1 MKFHVSAIQF
11 KTVDQDARII
21 EGIASTPTPDR
32 IGDSLDPKGAQ
43 FTLPMPLLWQHKQD
57 QPIGKVIAAKVTA
70 AGITIRAQISKGIA
84 SIDEKWELIKAGL
97 VPGLSV
103 GWIPIDGTRTKDG
116 ALKVSKWG
124 WHETSTVTVPMN
136 AETTILAIKAAD
148 AASRAESGLRS
159 PSQPPAVAG
168 SRQKAPATMKNY
180 SEQRTATEAE
190 LQQKTLDLE
199 ALMDLDELTDDQ
211 TTERDSLTS
220 EIDRLTA
227 RAKSYA
233 ALERVSERKA
243 IEITPRRMG
252 EPNGKRTESII
263 VEEPKLDPG
272 IGFARVVLCKA
283 ASQFAAMKGE
293 FLSANA
299 IAKAWYPNS
308 ERTQLAVK
316 AAVEPATTTHATW
329 ASPLVYNQTIADFVE
344 YLRPKTLIGQFGQ
357 GNIPALNRVPF
368 NMRQVTESAAMT
380 ANWVGQGLPKPLTKA
395 GYTAAT
401 LGPCKVAAIT
411 VDTEE
416 LLRFA
421 NQPGLSAETAMRD
434 GLTRAVVAKIDT
446 SLVNPALAAVSNVN
460 PASLTY
466 GVTPIISS
474 GNTADNLRADILSI
488 FDSMIAANLDPRSF
502 VLMTTPTVALSI
514 SLMVNSLGTPEFP
527 NMTINGG
534 TVQGIPVLVSNYL
547 ALAGYGNM
555 LVGVV
560 ASEINLADDGQVTV
574 DLSRE
579 ASLEF
584 TDAPTQSGTTGVSL
598 ISLWQNNLVAF
609 RAERFINWGLRRS
622 GVVAWVQS
630 VNYGGIGSPF

>member
-1 MKFHVSAIQF
+1 MRYAVSTIQF
-11 KTVDQDARII
+11 KAVDQDARII

-84 SIDEKWELIKAGL
+84 SIDDKWELIKAGL

-136 AETTILAIKAAD
+136 AETTILSIKTAD
-148 AASRAESGLRS
+148 AAVRAESGTRL
-159 PSQPPAVAG
+159 PSKPPAVAG
-168 SRQKAPATMKNY
+168 SLKRVPAMKNY

-199 ALMDLDELTDDQ
+199 ALMDLDELTDEQ
-211 TTERDSLTS
+211 TADRDSLTS

-243 IEITPRRMG
+243 VEIRPRAFAQPDGTP
-252 EPNGKRTESII
+252 KHSVT
-263 VEEPKLDPG
+263 VEEPALAPG

-283 ASQFAAMKGE
+283 AAQFAAMKGE

-299 IAKAWYPNS
+299 IAKAWYPHS

-316 AAVEPATTTHATW
+316 AAVAPATTTDSTW

-401 LGPCKVAAIT
+401 LGPCKIAAIT

-416 LLRFA
+416 LLKFA

-434 GLTRAVVAKIDT
+434 GLVRAVVAKIDT

-460 PASLTY
+460 PASLTN

-514 SLMVNSLGTPEFP
+514 SLMVNTLGTPEFP

-534 TVQGIPVLVSNYL
+534 TLQGIPVLVSNYL

-584 TDAPTQSGTTGVSL
+584 SDAPTQSGTTGVSL

>member
-1 MKFHVSAIQF
+1 
-11 KTVDQDARII
+11 
-21 EGIASTPTPDR
+21 
-32 IGDSLDPKGAQ
+32 
-43 FTLPMPLLWQHKQD
+43 MPLLWQHKQD

-124 WHETSTVTVPMN
+124 WHETSTVTVPMQ
-136 AETTILAIKAAD
+136 AEATILSIKNAD
-148 AASRAESGLRS
+148 AVARAESGSRL
-159 PSQPPAVAG
+159 PSKPPAVAG
-168 SRQKAPATMKNY
+168 SLTRVPAMKNY
-180 SEQRTATEAE
+180 SEQRSATEAE

-199 ALMDLDELTDDQ
+199 ALMDLDELTDEQ

-220 EIDRLTA
+220 EIDRLTS

-233 ALERVSERKA
+233 ALERVSQQKA
-243 IEITPRRMG
+243 IEVIPRRLG
-252 EPNGKRTESII
+252 EPNGTPKTSIT

-283 ASQFAAMKGE
+283 AAQFAGMKGE
-293 FLSANA
+293 FLSAPA
-299 IAKAWYPNS
+299 IAKAWYPYS

-316 AAVEPATTTHATW
+316 AAVAPATTTDATW

-357 GNIPALNRVPF
+357 GNIPGLNRVPF
-368 NMRQVTESAAMT
+368 NMRQVTESTAMT

-416 LLRFA
+416 LLKFA
-421 NQPGLSAETAMRD
+421 NHPGISAETAMRD
-434 GLTRAVVAKIDT
+434 GLTRAIVAKIDT

-466 GVTPIISS
+466 GVTPIISA
-474 GNTADNLRADILSI
+474 GNSADNLRADILSI
-488 FDSMIAANLDPRSF
+488 FDSFIAAGFDARSF

-514 SLMVNSLGTPEFP
+514 SLMMNSLGQPEFP
-527 NMTINGG
+527 GLTINGG
-534 TVQGIPVLVSNYL
+534 SLQGIPVLVSNYL

>member
-1 MKFHVSAIQF
+1 MHYDVFQIQF
-11 KTVDQDARII
+11 KTLDQDARII

-43 FTLPMPLLWQHKQD
+43 YALPMPLLWQHKQD
-57 QPIGKVIAAKVTA
+57 KPIGKVIAAKVTA
-70 AGITIRAQISKGIA
+70 AGITIRAQISKGVLPY
-84 SIDEKWELIKAGL
+84 IDEAWQLIKAGL

-136 AETTILAIKAAD
+136 ADTTILSIKNAD
-148 AASRAESGLRS
+148 AALRAESGTRA
-159 PSQPPAVAG
+159 PSKPPAVAG
-168 SRQKAPATMKNY
+168 SPKRVPAMKNY
-180 SEQRTATEAE
+180 SEQRSATEAE

-199 ALMDLDELTDDQ
+199 ALMDLDELTDEQ
-211 TTERDSLTS
+211 TAERDSLTS
-220 EIDRLTA
+220 EIDRLTS

-233 ALERVSERKA
+233 ALERVSAQKA
-243 IEITPRRMG
+243 TEVVPRRMG
-252 EPNGKRTESII
+252 EPTPKPAIT
-263 VEEPKLDPG
+263 VDEPALPPG

-283 ASQFAAMKGE
+283 ASQYAGMRGE
-293 FLSANA
+293 FLSADKV
-299 IAKAWYPNS
+299 AKAWYPHS

-329 ASPLVYNQTIADFVE
+329 AGPLVYNQTIADFVE

-357 GNIPALNRVPF
+357 GNIPSLNRVPF

-380 ANWVGQGLPKPLTKA
+380 ANWVGQGLPKPLTKG

-416 LLRFA
+416 LLKFA
-421 NQPGLSAETAMRD
+421 NHPGLSAETAMRD
-434 GLTRAVVAKIDT
+434 GLTKAIVAKIDT
-446 SLVNPALAAVSNVN
+446 SLVLPTLAAVSGVN
-460 PASLTY
+460 PASLTN
-466 GVTPIISS
+466 GVTPIISA
-474 GNTADNLRADILSI
+474 GNTADNLRADVLSI
-488 FDSMIAANLDPRSF
+488 FDSMIAANFDPRAF

-534 TVQGIPVLVSNYL
+534 SLQGIPVLVSNYL

-555 LVGVV
+555 LIGVV
-560 ASEINLADDGQVTV
+560 ASEINLADDGQVAV

-584 TDAPTQSGTTGVSL
+584 SDAPTQSGTTGVSL

-609 RAERFINWGLRRS
+609 RAERAINWGLRRS